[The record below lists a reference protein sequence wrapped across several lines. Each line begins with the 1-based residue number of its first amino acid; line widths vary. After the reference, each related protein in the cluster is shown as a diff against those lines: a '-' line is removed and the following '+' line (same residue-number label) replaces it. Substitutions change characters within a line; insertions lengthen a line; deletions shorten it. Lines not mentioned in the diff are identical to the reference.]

1 MKELAEQLEAQYNYQ
16 EEPQDD
22 NVGYGRDDMSVASR
36 ELLANDG
43 VNGFDV
49 ESSTS
54 LVYIDSTNLHLYR
67 YNGLYLLKN

>member
-43 VNGFDV
+43 VFGSDENELYTYESRKTIRISEDKLRLFDIV
-49 ESSTS
+49 
-54 LVYIDSTNLHLYR
+54 
-67 YNGLYLLKN
+67 K

>member
-1 MKELAEQLEAQYNYQ
+1 LKELAEQLEAQYNYQ

-43 VNGFDV
+43 VFGSDENELYTYESRKTIRISEDKLRLFDIV
-49 ESSTS
+49 
-54 LVYIDSTNLHLYR
+54 
-67 YNGLYLLKN
+67 K